1 MAGSQERV
9 LRRRIRSIQSTRKTT
24 RAMELI
30 AASRIVRAQQ
40 RIAGGRPYVERI
52 DSLASDLVGAPGTG
66 HHRLIEPP
74 DPLRR
79 VALVVITSDR
89 GLCGAYNTQVLRTV
103 ERVLAEHRSEGHERM
118 LVTVGRR
125 GQSYLRFRGY
135 DVEHTVVGITDRPTY
150 LDARRVA
157 DMVVGPFLDGEVD
170 QIELI
175 STRFVSAGS
184 QRVEHRVVV
193 PVPAHLR
200 TEHEAD
206 GEGGGDTEGRV
217 DYDAEP
223 SEEEILD
230 RLLPSLIE
238 AQLFL
243 ALLDASASEH
253 ASRQRAMKAATDNAD
268 DLVTTLRRVMNRA
281 RQDTITT
288 EIMDIVG
295 GAEALRQVGDGHQ
308 TEPRSEPRSATT

>member
-1 MAGSQERV
+1 
-9 LRRRIRSIQSTRKTT
+9 
-24 RAMELI
+24 MELI

-89 GLCGAYNTQVLRTV
+89 GLCGAYNTQVLRTL
-103 ERVLAEHRSEGHERM
+103 ERVLAEHQSEGHERM

-135 DVEHTVVGITDRPTY
+135 DTEHTVVGVTDRPTY

-157 DMVVGPFLDGEVD
+157 DTVIGPFVDGEVD

-175 STRFVSAGS
+175 STRFLSAGT

-193 PVPAHLR
+193 PVPAHLAVAAGPGGR
-200 TEHEAD
+200 PVGTAQ
-206 GEGGGDTEGRV
+206 EGGDDTEGRV

-295 GAEALRQVGDGHQ
+295 GAEALRQVGDGHE
-308 TEPRSEPRSATT
+308 TEPRSEPRSAST

>member
-1 MAGSQERV
+1 MAGSQERI
-9 LRRRIRSIQSTRKTT
+9 LRRRIRSIQSTMKTT

-40 RIAGGRPYVERI
+40 RIGGARPYVERI
-52 DSLASDLVGAPGTG
+52 EALASDLVGAPGTG

-79 VALVVITSDR
+79 VGVVVIASDR
-89 GLCGAYNTQVLRTV
+89 GLCGAYNSQVLRTA
-103 ERVLAEHRSEGHERM
+103 ERVLDQHESEGRERFL
-118 LVTVGRR
+118 LVVGRR

-135 DVEHTVVGITDRPTY
+135 GIDESVVGVTDRPTY

-157 DMVVGPFLDGEVD
+157 QAVIGPFVGGEVD

-175 STRFVSAGS
+175 STHFESAGT
-184 QRVEHRVVV
+184 QRVHHNVVV
-193 PVPAHLR
+193 PVPP
-200 TEHEAD
+200 TEADEADEAD
-206 GEGGGDTEGRV
+206 GGRV

-238 AQLFL
+238 ARLFL
-243 ALLDASASEH
+243 ALLEASASEH
-253 ASRQRAMKAATDNAD
+253 AARQRAMKA
-268 DLVTTLRRVMNRA
+268 
-281 RQDTITT
+281 
-288 EIMDIVG
+288 
-295 GAEALRQVGDGHQ
+295 
-308 TEPRSEPRSATT
+308 

>member
-1 MAGSQERV
+1 
-9 LRRRIRSIQSTRKTT
+9 
-24 RAMELI
+24 MELI

-103 ERVLAEHRSEGHERM
+103 ERVLAGHRSEGHERM

-135 DVEHTVVGITDRPTY
+135 DVEHAVVGITDRPTY

-157 DMVVGPFLDGEVD
+157 DMVVGPFVGGEVD

-175 STRFVSAGS
+175 STRFLSAGT

-193 PVPAHLR
+193 PVPGHLG
-200 TEHEAD
+200 AD
-206 GEGGGDTEGRV
+206 QQEDGGDSEGRV

-268 DLVTTLRRVMNRA
+268 DLVTTLRRIMNRA

-295 GAEALRQVGDGHQ
+295 GAEALRQVGDGHE
-308 TEPRSEPRSATT
+308 TEPRSEPRSAST

>member
-1 MAGSQERV
+1 
-9 LRRRIRSIQSTRKTT
+9 
-24 RAMELI
+24 
-30 AASRIVRAQQ
+30 
-40 RIAGGRPYVERI
+40 
-52 DSLASDLVGAPGTG
+52 
-66 HHRLIEPP
+66 
-74 DPLRR
+74 
-79 VALVVITSDR
+79 VV
-89 GLCGAYNTQVLRTV
+89 
-103 ERVLAEHRSEGHERM
+103 
-118 LVTVGRR
+118 VGRR

-135 DVEHTVVGITDRPTY
+135 DIDESVVGVTDRPTY

-157 DMVVGPFLDGEVD
+157 DMVTGPFVGGEVD

-175 STRFVSAGS
+175 STNFESAGT
-184 QRVEHRVVV
+184 QRVQHRVIV
-193 PVPAHLR
+193 PVPEAEVS
-200 TEHEAD
+200 EHDGGAD
-206 GEGGGDTEGRV
+206 EEGRV

-238 AQLFL
+238 ARLFL
-243 ALLDASASEH
+243 ALLEASASEH

-268 DLVTTLRRVMNRA
+268 DLITTLRRVMNRA

-295 GAEALRQVGDGHQ
+295 GAEALRQVGDGHE

>member
-1 MAGSQERV
+1 
-9 LRRRIRSIQSTRKTT
+9 
-24 RAMELI
+24 MELI

-74 DPLRR
+74 DPLQR
-79 VALVVITSDR
+79 VAMVVITSDR

-103 ERVLAEHRSEGHERM
+103 ERVVAEHRSEGHERT
-118 LVTVGRR
+118 LVIVGRR

-135 DVEHTVVGITDRPTY
+135 DIEQTIVGITDRPTY

-157 DMVVGPFLDGEVD
+157 DLVVGPFVDGEID

-193 PVPAHLR
+193 PVPAHLGADPDPGGR
-200 TEHEAD
+200 PQETEHESGD
-206 GEGGGDTEGRV
+206 GNEGRV

-238 AQLFL
+238 AQVFL
-243 ALLDASASEH
+243 ALLEASASEH

-268 DLVTTLRRVMNRA
+268 DLVTNLRRVMNRA

-295 GAEALRQVGDGHQ
+295 GAEALRQVGGGHE

>member
-9 LRRRIRSIQSTRKTT
+9 LRRRIKSIQSTRKTT

-135 DVEHTVVGITDRPTY
+135 DVEQAVVGITDRPTY

-193 PVPAHLR
+193 PVPGDLGVQ
-200 TEHEAD
+200 HEGDA
-206 GEGGGDTEGRV
+206 DTEGRV

-295 GAEALRQVGDGHQ
+295 GAEALRQAGDGHE

>member
-1 MAGSQERV
+1 
-9 LRRRIRSIQSTRKTT
+9 
-24 RAMELI
+24 MELI

-66 HHRLIEPP
+66 HHRLTEPP

-103 ERVLAEHRSEGHERM
+103 ERVLAEHQSEGHERT

-135 DVEHTVVGITDRPTY
+135 DIEHAVVGITDRPTY

-157 DMVVGPFLDGEVD
+157 DMVVGPFVDGEVD
-170 QIELI
+170 QIELV
-175 STRFVSAGS
+175 STRFVSAGT

-193 PVPAHLR
+193 PVLGHLAPD
-200 TEHEAD
+200 TAQD
-206 GEGGGDTEGRV
+206 GGDDTEGRV

-268 DLVTTLRRVMNRA
+268 DLVTSLRRVMNRA

-295 GAEALRQVGDGHQ
+295 GAEALRQVGDGHE

>member
-1 MAGSQERV
+1 
-9 LRRRIRSIQSTRKTT
+9 
-24 RAMELI
+24 
-30 AASRIVRAQQ
+30 
-40 RIAGGRPYVERI
+40 VERI

-74 DPLRR
+74 DPLQR

-135 DVEHTVVGITDRPTY
+135 DIEHAVVGITDRPTY

-157 DMVVGPFLDGEVD
+157 DMVVGPFVDGEVD

-193 PVPAHLR
+193 PVPGDLGAAR
-200 TEHEAD
+200 DEGAD
-206 GEGGGDTEGRV
+206 DAEGRV

-295 GAEALRQVGDGHQ
+295 GAEALRQVGDGRE

>member
-1 MAGSQERV
+1 
-9 LRRRIRSIQSTRKTT
+9 
-24 RAMELI
+24 MELI

-103 ERVLAEHRSEGHERM
+103 ERALAEHRSEGHEPM

-157 DMVVGPFLDGEVD
+157 DMVTGPFVSGEVD

-175 STRFVSAGS
+175 STRFVSAGT
-184 QRVEHRVVV
+184 QRVQHRVVV
-193 PVPAHLR
+193 PVPGHLGR
-200 TEHEAD
+200 DQQEGEDDAD
-206 GEGGGDTEGRV
+206 GRV

-295 GAEALRQVGDGHQ
+295 GAEALRQVGDGHE
-308 TEPRSEPRSATT
+308 TEPRSEPRSAST

>member
-1 MAGSQERV
+1 
-9 LRRRIRSIQSTRKTT
+9 
-24 RAMELI
+24 MELI

-125 GQSYLRFRGY
+125 GLSYLRFRGY
-135 DVEHTVVGITDRPTY
+135 DIEHTVLGITDRPTY
-150 LDARRVA
+150 LDARQVA
-157 DMVVGPFLDGEVD
+157 DLVVGPFVDGEVD
-170 QIELI
+170 QIELV
-175 STRFVSAGS
+175 STRFVSAGT

-200 TEHEAD
+200 TEQEA
-206 GEGGGDTEGRV
+206 GGDTEGRV

-243 ALLDASASEH
+243 ALLEASASEH

-268 DLVTTLRRVMNRA
+268 DLVTNLRRVMNRA

-295 GAEALRQVGDGHQ
+295 GAEALRQVGNGHE
-308 TEPRSEPRSATT
+308 TEPREPRSTTT

>member
-103 ERVLAEHRSEGHERM
+103 ERVLAEHGSEGHELM
-118 LVTVGRR
+118 LVIVGRR

-135 DVEHTVVGITDRPTY
+135 DIEHAVVGITDRPTY

-157 DMVVGPFLDGEVD
+157 DMVVGPFVDGEVD

-193 PVPAHLR
+193 PVPAHLGAAQ
-200 TEHEAD
+200 E
-206 GEGGGDTEGRV
+206 EGDDDAVGRV
-217 DYDAEP
+217 DFDAEP

-295 GAEALRQVGDGHQ
+295 GAEALRQVGDGHE
-308 TEPRSEPRSATT
+308 TEPRSEPRSAST

>member
-1 MAGSQERV
+1 MAGSQERI
-9 LRRRIRSIQSTRKTT
+9 LRRRIRSIQSTMKTT

-40 RIAGGRPYVERI
+40 RIAGARPYVERI

-66 HHRLIEPP
+66 HHRLVEPP

-79 VALVVITSDR
+79 VAVVIITSDR
-89 GLCGAYNTQVLRTV
+89 GLCGAYNTLVLRTA
-103 ERVLAEHRSEGHERM
+103 ERVLAQHDAEGHDRL
-118 LVTVGRR
+118 LVVVGRR

-135 DVEHTVVGITDRPTY
+135 NIDQAVVGVTDRPTY

-157 DMVVGPFLDGEVD
+157 DSVIAPFVGEEID

-175 STRFVSAGS
+175 STRFRSAGT
-184 QRVEHRVVV
+184 QRVDHRVVA
-193 PVPAHLR
+193 PVPSHAETDEGADDGAGR
-200 TEHEAD
+200 T
-206 GEGGGDTEGRV
+206 

-230 RLLPSLIE
+230 SLLPSLIE

-243 ALLDASASEH
+243 ALLEASASEH
-253 ASRQRAMKAATDNAD
+253 ASRQRAMKSATDNAD
-268 DLVTTLRRVMNRA
+268 DLITTLRRIMNRA

-295 GAEALRQVGDGHQ
+295 GAEALRGAGQGY
-308 TEPRSEPRSATT
+308 EPEPSEPRSTIT

>member
-1 MAGSQERV
+1 M
-9 LRRRIRSIQSTRKTT
+9 KTT

-40 RIAGGRPYVERI
+40 RIGGARPYVERI
-52 DSLASDLVGAPGTG
+52 EALASDLVGAPGTG

-79 VALVVITSDR
+79 VGVVVIASDR
-89 GLCGAYNTQVLRTV
+89 GLCGAYNSQVLRTA
-103 ERVLAEHRSEGHERM
+103 ERVLDQHESEGRERFL
-118 LVTVGRR
+118 LVVGRR

-135 DVEHTVVGITDRPTY
+135 GIDESVVGVTDRPTY

-157 DMVVGPFLDGEVD
+157 QAVIGPFVGGEVD

-175 STRFVSAGS
+175 STHFESAGT
-184 QRVEHRVVV
+184 QRVHHNVVV
-193 PVPAHLR
+193 PVPP
-200 TEHEAD
+200 TEADEADEAD
-206 GEGGGDTEGRV
+206 GGRV

-238 AQLFL
+238 ARLFL
-243 ALLDASASEH
+243 ALLEASASEH
-253 ASRQRAMKAATDNAD
+253 AARQRAMKAATDNAD
-268 DLVTTLRRVMNRA
+268 DLITSLRRIMNRA
-281 RQDTITT
+281 RQDTITN

-295 GAEALRQVGDGHQ
+295 GAEALRHTGDGYD

>member
-1 MAGSQERV
+1 M
-9 LRRRIRSIQSTRKTT
+9 KTT

-40 RIAGGRPYVERI
+40 RIGGARPYVERI
-52 DSLASDLVGAPGTG
+52 EALASDLVGAPGTG

-79 VALVVITSDR
+79 VGVVVIASDR
-89 GLCGAYNTQVLRTV
+89 GLCGAYNSQVLRTA
-103 ERVLAEHRSEGHERM
+103 ERVLDQHESEGRERFL
-118 LVTVGRR
+118 LVVGRR

-135 DVEHTVVGITDRPTY
+135 GIDESVVGVTDRPTY

-157 DMVVGPFLDGEVD
+157 QAVIGPFVGGEVD

-175 STRFVSAGS
+175 STHFESAGT
-184 QRVEHRVVV
+184 QRVHHNVVV
-193 PVPAHLR
+193 PVPP
-200 TEHEAD
+200 TEADEADEAD
-206 GEGGGDTEGRV
+206 GGRV

-268 DLVTTLRRVMNRA
+268 DLITSLRRIMNRA
-281 RQDTITT
+281 RQDTITN

-295 GAEALRQVGDGHQ
+295 GAEALRHTGDGYD

>member
-89 GLCGAYNTQVLRTV
+89 GLCGAYNIQVLRML
-103 ERVLAEHRSEGHERM
+103 ERVLAQHRSEGHERM
-118 LVTVGRR
+118 LVTIGRR
-125 GQSYLRFRGY
+125 GQSYLRFQGY
-135 DVEHTVVGITDRPTY
+135 DVEHAVLGITDRPTY

-157 DMVVGPFLDGEVD
+157 DMVVGPFVDGEVD

-175 STRFVSAGS
+175 STRFVSAGT

-193 PVPAHLR
+193 PVPGHLGPDQQ
-200 TEHEAD
+200 D
-206 GEGGGDTEGRV
+206 GEDAEGRV

-295 GAEALRQVGDGHQ
+295 GAEALRQVGNGHE
-308 TEPRSEPRSATT
+308 TEPREPRSAST

>member
-1 MAGSQERV
+1 M
-9 LRRRIRSIQSTRKTT
+9 KTT

-40 RIAGGRPYVERI
+40 RIGGARPYVERI
-52 DSLASDLVGAPGTG
+52 EALASSLVGAPGTG

-79 VALVVITSDR
+79 VGVVVIASDR
-89 GLCGAYNTQVLRTV
+89 GLCGAYNSQVLRTA
-103 ERVLAEHRSEGHERM
+103 ERALDQHESEGHERL
-118 LVTVGRR
+118 LVVVGRR

-135 DVEHTVVGITDRPTY
+135 DIDRSVVGVTDRPTY
-150 LDARRVA
+150 LDARNVA
-157 DMVVGPFLDGEVD
+157 DTVIGPFVGGEID

-175 STRFVSAGS
+175 STHFESAGT
-184 QRVEHRVVV
+184 QRVHRSVVV
-193 PVPAHLR
+193 PVPESE
-200 TEHEAD
+200 TEDGGAAD
-206 GEGGGDTEGRV
+206 DTEGRV

-238 AQLFL
+238 ARLFL
-243 ALLDASASEH
+243 ALLEASASEH
-253 ASRQRAMKAATDNAD
+253 AARQRAMKAATDNAD
-268 DLVTTLRRVMNRA
+268 DLITSLRRIMNRA
-281 RQDTITT
+281 RQDTITN

-295 GAEALRQVGDGHQ
+295 GAEALRQAGDGHD

>member
-1 MAGSQERV
+1 M
-9 LRRRIRSIQSTRKTT
+9 KTT

-40 RIAGGRPYVERI
+40 RIGGARPYVERI
-52 DSLASDLVGAPGTG
+52 EALASDLVGAPGTG

-79 VALVVITSDR
+79 VGVVVIASDR
-89 GLCGAYNTQVLRTV
+89 GLCGAYNSQVLRTA
-103 ERVLAEHRSEGHERM
+103 ERVLDQHESEGHERL
-118 LVTVGRR
+118 LVVVGRR

-135 DVEHTVVGITDRPTY
+135 DIDQAVVGVTDRPTF
-150 LDARRVA
+150 LDARTVA
-157 DMVVGPFLDGEVD
+157 GMVIGPFVGGEVD

-175 STRFVSAGS
+175 STHFESAGT
-184 QRVEHRVVV
+184 QRVQHRVVV
-193 PVPAHLR
+193 PVPE
-200 TEHEAD
+200 TESD
-206 GEGGGDTEGRV
+206 GDAGDGEGRV

-238 AQLFL
+238 ARLFL
-243 ALLDASASEH
+243 ALLEASASEH
-253 ASRQRAMKAATDNAD
+253 AARQRAMKAATDNAD
-268 DLVTTLRRVMNRA
+268 DLITSLRRIMNRA
-281 RQDTITT
+281 RQDTITN

-295 GAEALRQVGDGHQ
+295 GAEALRQAGDGHD

>member
-1 MAGSQERV
+1 M
-9 LRRRIRSIQSTRKTT
+9 KTT

-40 RIAGGRPYVERI
+40 RIGGARPYVERI
-52 DSLASDLVGAPGTG
+52 EALASDLVGAPGTG

-79 VALVVITSDR
+79 VGVVVIASDR
-89 GLCGAYNTQVLRTV
+89 GLCGAYNSQVLRTA
-103 ERVLAEHRSEGHERM
+103 ERVLDQHESEGRERFL
-118 LVTVGRR
+118 LVVGRR

-135 DVEHTVVGITDRPTY
+135 GIDESVVGVTDRPTY

-157 DMVVGPFLDGEVD
+157 QAVIGPFVGGEVD

-175 STRFVSAGS
+175 STHFESAGT
-184 QRVEHRVVV
+184 QRVHHNVVV
-193 PVPAHLR
+193 PVPP
-200 TEHEAD
+200 TEADEADEAD
-206 GEGGGDTEGRV
+206 GGRV

-238 AQLFL
+238 ARLFL
-243 ALLDASASEH
+243 ALLEASASEH
-253 ASRQRAMKAATDNAD
+253 AARQRAMKAATDNAD
-268 DLVTTLRRVMNRA
+268 DLITSLRRIMNRA
-281 RQDTITT
+281 RQDTITN

-295 GAEALRQVGDGHQ
+295 GAEALRQTGDGYD

>member
-1 MAGSQERV
+1 M
-9 LRRRIRSIQSTRKTT
+9 KTT

-40 RIAGGRPYVERI
+40 RIGGARPYVERI
-52 DSLASDLVGAPGTG
+52 EALASDLVGAPGTG

-79 VALVVITSDR
+79 VGVVVIASDR
-89 GLCGAYNTQVLRTV
+89 GLCGAYNSQVLRTA
-103 ERVLAEHRSEGHERM
+103 ERVLDQHESEGRERFLM
-118 LVTVGRR
+118 VVGRR

-135 DVEHTVVGITDRPTY
+135 GIDESVVGVTDRPTY

-157 DMVVGPFLDGEVD
+157 QAVIGPFVGGEVD

-175 STRFVSAGS
+175 STHFESAGT
-184 QRVEHRVVV
+184 QRVHHNVVV
-193 PVPAHLR
+193 PVPP
-200 TEHEAD
+200 TEADEADEAD
-206 GEGGGDTEGRV
+206 GGRV

-238 AQLFL
+238 ARLFL
-243 ALLDASASEH
+243 ALLEASASEH
-253 ASRQRAMKAATDNAD
+253 AARQRAMKAATDNAD
-268 DLVTTLRRVMNRA
+268 DLITSLRRIMNRA
-281 RQDTITT
+281 RQDTITN

-295 GAEALRQVGDGHQ
+295 GAEALRQVGDGHE

>member
-9 LRRRIRSIQSTRKTT
+9 LRRRIKSIQSTRKTT

-40 RIAGGRPYVERI
+40 RIAGGRPYVDRI

-74 DPLRR
+74 DPLQR
-79 VALVVITSDR
+79 VAVVIITSDR
-89 GLCGAYNTQVLRTV
+89 GLCGAYNTQVLRTA
-103 ERVLAEHRSEGHERM
+103 ERVLAEHRAAGRERT

-135 DVEHTVVGITDRPTY
+135 DVERAVIGITDRPTY
-150 LDARRVA
+150 LDARQVA
-157 DMVVGPFLDGEVD
+157 DMVVGPFVGGEVD

-175 STRFVSAGS
+175 STRFVSAGT

-193 PVPAHLR
+193 PVPGPAG
-200 TEHEAD
+200 AGDD
-206 GEGGGDTEGRV
+206 GDDGEGRV

-230 RLLPSLIE
+230 ALLPSLIE

-243 ALLDASASEH
+243 ALLEASASEH

-268 DLVTTLRRVMNRA
+268 DLVTALRRIMNRA

-295 GAEALRQVGDGHQ
+295 GAEALRQSGQGH
-308 TEPRSEPRSATT
+308 EPEPSEPRSATT

>member
-1 MAGSQERV
+1 
-9 LRRRIRSIQSTRKTT
+9 
-24 RAMELI
+24 MELI

-66 HHRLIEPP
+66 HHRLIEAP

-89 GLCGAYNTQVLRTV
+89 GLCGAYNTQVLRTL
-103 ERVLAEHRSEGHERM
+103 ERVLAEHQSEGRERM

-135 DVEHTVVGITDRPTY
+135 DVAHAVLGITDRPTY

-157 DMVVGPFLDGEVD
+157 DMVVGPFVDGEVD

-175 STRFVSAGS
+175 STRFVSAGT

-193 PVPAHLR
+193 PVPGHVG
-200 TEHEAD
+200 AD
-206 GEGGGDTEGRV
+206 SEGEEDTGGRM

-268 DLVTTLRRVMNRA
+268 DLVTTLRRIMNRA

-295 GAEALRQVGDGHQ
+295 GAEALRQVGDGHE
-308 TEPRSEPRSATT
+308 TEPRSEPRSAST

>member
-1 MAGSQERV
+1 
-9 LRRRIRSIQSTRKTT
+9 
-24 RAMELI
+24 
-30 AASRIVRAQQ
+30 
-40 RIAGGRPYVERI
+40 
-52 DSLASDLVGAPGTG
+52 
-66 HHRLIEPP
+66 
-74 DPLRR
+74 
-79 VALVVITSDR
+79 
-89 GLCGAYNTQVLRTV
+89 
-103 ERVLAEHRSEGHERM
+103 M

-135 DVEHTVVGITDRPTY
+135 DVEHAVVGITDRPTY

-157 DMVVGPFLDGEVD
+157 DMVVGPFVGGEVD

-175 STRFVSAGS
+175 STRFLSAGT

-193 PVPAHLR
+193 PVPGHLGVE
-200 TEHEAD
+200 TEDD
-206 GEGGGDTEGRV
+206 GEGRV

-268 DLVTTLRRVMNRA
+268 DLVTILRRIMNRA
-281 RQDTITT
+281 RQDTITN

-295 GAEALRQVGDGHQ
+295 GAEALRHTGDGYD

>member
-1 MAGSQERV
+1 M
-9 LRRRIRSIQSTRKTT
+9 KTT

-40 RIAGGRPYVERI
+40 RISGARPYVERI
-52 DSLASDLVGAPGTG
+52 EALASDLVGAPGTG

-79 VALVVITSDR
+79 VGVVIITSDR
-89 GLCGAYNTQVLRTV
+89 GLCGAYNTLVLRTA
-103 ERVLAEHRSEGHERM
+103 ERVLNQHESEGHERV
-118 LVTVGRR
+118 LVVVGRR

-135 DVEHTVVGITDRPTY
+135 EIDESVVGVTDRPTY
-150 LDARRVA
+150 LDARSVA
-157 DMVVGPFLDGEVD
+157 DTVTGPFVGGELD

-175 STRFVSAGS
+175 STLFESAGT
-184 QRVEHRVVV
+184 QRVHHRVIV
-193 PVPAHLR
+193 PVP
-200 TEHEAD
+200 EA
-206 GEGGGDTEGRV
+206 EASAGDEDEQGRV

-238 AQLFL
+238 ARLFL
-243 ALLDASASEH
+243 ALLEASASEH

-268 DLVTTLRRVMNRA
+268 DLITTLRRIMNRA

-295 GAEALRQVGDGHQ
+295 GAEALRQVGDGHE
-308 TEPRSEPRSATT
+308 TEPREPRSATT

>member
-1 MAGSQERV
+1 M
-9 LRRRIRSIQSTRKTT
+9 KTT

-30 AASRIVRAQQ
+30 AASRIVRSQQ
-40 RIAGGRPYVERI
+40 RIGGARPYVERI
-52 DSLASDLVGAPGTG
+52 EALASDLVGAPGTG

-79 VALVVITSDR
+79 VGVVIMTSDR
-89 GLCGAYNTQVLRTV
+89 GLCGAYNTLVLRTA
-103 ERVLAEHRSEGHERM
+103 ERVLNRHESEGHERS
-118 LVTVGRR
+118 LVVVGRR

-135 DVEHTVVGITDRPTY
+135 DIDQSVVGVTDRPTY

-157 DMVVGPFLDGEVD
+157 DMVTGPFVGGEVD

-175 STRFVSAGS
+175 STNFESAGT
-184 QRVEHRVVV
+184 QRVQHRVIV
-193 PVPAHLR
+193 PVAR
-200 TEHEAD
+200 DAVAE
-206 GEGGGDTEGRV
+206 EGAEQEGRV

-238 AQLFL
+238 ARLFL
-243 ALLDASASEH
+243 ALLEASASEH

-268 DLVTTLRRVMNRA
+268 DLITTLRRVMNRA

-295 GAEALRQVGDGHQ
+295 GAEALRQVGDGHE
-308 TEPRSEPRSATT
+308 TEPREPRSAAT